1 LTFYDGGGLLAEDRS
16 LDLDVLSIV
25 FDLDNGLFSLIFL
38 VNDLPSKLV
47 LSRDLAGGFLVD
59 NEYRS
64 LDYEAWPVSKD
75 LSVILS

>member
-1 LTFYDGGGLLAEDRS
+1 LTFYDGGGLLADDCS

-47 LSRDLAGGFLVD
+47 LSRDLAGGFLAD